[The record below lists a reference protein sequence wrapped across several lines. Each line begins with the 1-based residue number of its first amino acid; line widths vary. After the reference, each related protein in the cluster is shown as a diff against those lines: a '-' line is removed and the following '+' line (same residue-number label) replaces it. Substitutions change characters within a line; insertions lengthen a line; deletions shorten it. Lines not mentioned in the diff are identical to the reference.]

1 MKFALIFFLYLISK
15 VSPLKSLN
23 DEIIPISIISEQ
35 DIEFVVEPNQIYKLV
50 IENQNYIYH
59 FDEKVKDIL
68 EINNKENNLE
78 SDRKNLYFEKGDII
92 IINRLQNLKDTFKFI
107 ISSIPLYDKLNSFET
122 LYEDKI
128 FSIKSEEE
136 SIAYFDSPD
145 KNTKIFISEND
156 ESNKKENIAVVGN
169 FWKCSKG
176 KTYIINVELFDI
188 SVLRKY
194 FYPINL
200 NSEINIKNDEQNFLY
215 LQQSKS
221 YSIIFEGNTMIK
233 MIKLSDK
240 TFDSVVTISKDGVEL
255 STLKLKQLYFE
266 LGTNYN
272 TKLTFEIKDS
282 NAFLME

>member
-1 MKFALIFFLYLISK
+1 MKFDLIFFLYLISK

-156 ESNKKENIAVVGN
+156 ESNKK
-169 FWKCSKG
+169 
-176 KTYIINVELFDI
+176 
-188 SVLRKY
+188 
-194 FYPINL
+194 
-200 NSEINIKNDEQNFLY
+200 
-215 LQQSKS
+215 
-221 YSIIFEGNTMIK
+221 
-233 MIKLSDK
+233 
-240 TFDSVVTISKDGVEL
+240 
-255 STLKLKQLYFE
+255 
-266 LGTNYN
+266 
-272 TKLTFEIKDS
+272 
-282 NAFLME
+282 

>member
-15 VSPLKSLN
+15 FSPLKSLN

-59 FDEKVKDIL
+59 YDEKVKDIL

-78 SDRKNLYFEKGDII
+78 SDRKNLYFEKGGII

-255 STLKLKQLYFE
+255 STLK
-266 LGTNYN
+266 
-272 TKLTFEIKDS
+272 
-282 NAFLME
+282 